1 MENDYDRM
9 RTPELQARILEIIPT
24 LSEEQMRTLLRG
36 LDKWQQPEPDEA
48 EQPEFY
54 EKRRYSRKETSI
66 YTICETDADN
76 FREYTKNT
84 SPGGVFI
91 ETASSMSV
99 DEKVFMTLFHSS
111 FDTPIR
117 AKGKI
122 VWVNPKGM
130 GVEFNNPI
138 SRISSA

>member
-9 RTPELQARILEIIPT
+9 RAPELQARILEIIPT

-36 LDKWQQPEPDEA
+36 LDQWQQAEPDDA
-48 EQPEFY
+48 EQPQFQ
-54 EKRRYSRKETSI
+54 EKRRYSRKETAI
-66 YTICETDADN
+66 YTICETDTDN
-76 FREYTKNT
+76 FREYTKNM

-99 DEKVFMTLFHSS
+99 DEEVFMTLFHAS

-117 AKGKI
+117 ARGRI
-122 VWVNPKGM
+122 VWVNQKGM
-130 GVEFNNPI
+130 GVEFKTPI

>member
-9 RTPELQARILEIIPT
+9 RIAELQARILEIIPT

-36 LDKWQQPEPDEA
+36 LDKWQKPEPDDA
-48 EQPEFY
+48 QQPEYY
-54 EKRRYSRKETSI
+54 EKRRYPRKETSI
-66 YTICETDADN
+66 YTICETNTNN

-84 SPGGVFI
+84 SSGGVFI

-99 DEKVFMTLFHSS
+99 NEEVFMTLFHAS

-117 AKGKI
+117 ARGKI

-130 GVEFNNPI
+130 GVEFNSPV

>member
-1 MENDYDRM
+1 MEKDYDNM
-9 RTPELQARILEIIPT
+9 RAPELQARILKIIPS
-24 LSEEQMRTLLRG
+24 LSEEQMRTLLIR
-36 LDKWQQPEPDEA
+36 LEKWQEPEPEDET
-48 EQPEFY
+48 EHRFR
-54 EKRRYSRKETSI
+54 EKRRYPRKETSI
-66 YTICETDADN
+66 FTICETEAEN

-99 DEKVFMTLFHSS
+99 DEEVFLTLFHAS

-117 AKGKI
+117 ARGKI

>member
-1 MENDYDRM
+1 MENDYDSM
-9 RTPELQARILEIIPT
+9 RTRELQARILEIIPT
-24 LSEEQMRTLLRG
+24 LSEDQMRTLLRG
-36 LDKWQQPEPDEA
+36 LDKWRQPEPDDG
-48 EQPEFY
+48 EQPQFH

-66 YTICETDADN
+66 YTICETDTDN

-91 ETASSMSV
+91 ETASSMTV
-99 DEKVFMTLFHSS
+99 DEEVFMTLFHAS

-117 AKGKI
+117 ARGRI
-122 VWVNPKGM
+122 VWVHPKGM

>member
-1 MENDYDRM
+1 MENDFDRM
-9 RTPELQARILEIIPT
+9 RIAELQARILEIIPT

-36 LDKWQQPEPDEA
+36 LDKWQQPKSDDA

-54 EKRRYSRKETSI
+54 EKRRYSRKEMSI
-66 YTICETDADN
+66 YTICETETDN

-84 SPGGVFI
+84 SSGGVFI
-91 ETASSMSV
+91 ETASAMSV
-99 DEKVFMTLFHSS
+99 DEEVFMTLFHAS

-117 AKGKI
+117 ARGKI
-122 VWVNPKGM
+122 IWVSPKGM
-130 GVEFNNPI
+130 GVEFNNPV

>member
-9 RTPELQARILEIIPT
+9 RIAELQARILEIIPM

-36 LDKWQQPEPDEA
+36 LDKWQQPKSDDA
-48 EQPEFY
+48 QQPEFY
-54 EKRRYSRKETSI
+54 EKRRYPRKETSI
-66 YTICETDADN
+66 YTICETDTNN

-84 SPGGVFI
+84 SSGGVFI
-91 ETASSMSV
+91 EAASSMSV
-99 DEKVFMTLFHSS
+99 DEEVFMTLFHAS

-117 AKGKI
+117 ARGKI

-130 GVEFNNPI
+130 GVEFNNPV

>member
-1 MENDYDRM
+1 MENDYDRL

-24 LSEEQMRTLLRG
+24 LSEEQIRTLLRG
-36 LDKWQQPEPDEA
+36 LDQWQQTEPDDA
-48 EQPEFY
+48 EQPGFN
-54 EKRRYSRKETSI
+54 EKRRYPRKEASI
-66 YTICETDADN
+66 YTICETETDN

-84 SPGGVFI
+84 SSGGVFI

-99 DEKVFMTLFHSS
+99 DEEVFLTLFHSS
-111 FDTPIR
+111 FDTPVR

>member
-1 MENDYDRM
+1 MENEYDRM
-9 RTPELQARILEIIPT
+9 RIAELQTRILEIIPT
-24 LSEEQMRTLLRG
+24 LSEEQMRTLLRS
-36 LDKWQQPEPDEA
+36 LDKWRQPKSDDA
-48 EQPEFY
+48 QQPEFY
-54 EKRRYSRKETSI
+54 EKRRYPRKETSI
-66 YTICETDADN
+66 YTICETDTNN

-84 SPGGVFI
+84 SSGGVFI
-91 ETASSMSV
+91 EAASSMSV
-99 DEKVFMTLFHSS
+99 DEEVFMTLFHAS

-130 GVEFNNPI
+130 GVEFNNPV

>member
-9 RTPELQARILEIIPT
+9 RIAELQARILEIIPT

-36 LDKWQQPEPDEA
+36 LDKWQQPKSDDA
-48 EQPEFY
+48 QQPEFY
-54 EKRRYSRKETSI
+54 EKRRYPRKETSI
-66 YTICETDADN
+66 YTICETDTNN

-84 SPGGVFI
+84 SSGGVFI
-91 ETASSMSV
+91 EAASSMSV
-99 DEKVFMTLFHSS
+99 DEEVFMTLFHAS

-117 AKGKI
+117 ARGKI

-130 GVEFNNPI
+130 GVEFNSPV

>member
-1 MENDYDRM
+1 MENGYDSM
-9 RTPELQARILEIIPT
+9 RTRELQARILEIIPT
-24 LSEEQMRTLLRG
+24 LSEDQMRTLLRG
-36 LDKWQQPEPDEA
+36 LDKWRQPESDDG
-48 EQPEFY
+48 EQPQFH

-66 YTICETDADN
+66 YTICETDTDN
-76 FREYTKNT
+76 FREYAKNT

-91 ETASSMSV
+91 ETASSMTV
-99 DEKVFMTLFHSS
+99 DEEVFMTLFHAS

-117 AKGKI
+117 ARGRI

>member
-1 MENDYDRM
+1 MENGYDSM
-9 RTPELQARILEIIPT
+9 RTRELQARILEIIPT
-24 LSEEQMRTLLRG
+24 LSEDQMRTLLRG
-36 LDKWQQPEPDEA
+36 LDKWRQPESDDG
-48 EQPEFY
+48 EQPQFH

-66 YTICETDADN
+66 YTICETSTDN
-76 FREYTKNT
+76 FREYAKNM

-91 ETASSMSV
+91 ETASSMTV
-99 DEKVFMTLFHSS
+99 DEEVFMTLFHAS

-117 AKGKI
+117 ARGRI

>member
-9 RTPELQARILEIIPT
+9 RSPELQARILEIIPT

-36 LDKWQQPEPDEA
+36 LDQWQQAEPDDA
-48 EQPEFY
+48 KQPQFQ
-54 EKRRYSRKETSI
+54 EKRKYSIKETSI
-66 YTICETDADN
+66 YTICETDTDN
-76 FREYTKNT
+76 FREYTKNM

-99 DEKVFMTLFHSS
+99 DEEVFMTLFHAS

-117 AKGKI
+117 AKGRI

-130 GVEFNNPI
+130 GVEFKTPI

>member
-9 RTPELQARILEIIPT
+9 RIAELQARILEIIPT

-36 LDKWQQPEPDEA
+36 LDQWQQTEPDAA
-48 EQPEFY
+48 EQPGFN
-54 EKRRYSRKETSI
+54 EKRRYPRKKASI
-66 YTICETDADN
+66 YTICETETDN

-84 SPGGVFI
+84 SSGGVFI

-99 DEKVFMTLFHSS
+99 DEEVFLTLFHSS
-111 FDTPIR
+111 FDTPVR

-122 VWVNPKGM
+122 VWVNPKGV
-130 GVEFNNPI
+130 GVEFKNPI

>member
-9 RTPELQARILEIIPT
+9 GITELQARILAIIPT

-36 LDKWQQPEPDEA
+36 LDQWQQPEPDDA
-48 EQPEFY
+48 EDPEFH
-54 EKRRYSRKETSI
+54 EKRRYPRKETSI
-66 YTICETDADN
+66 YTICETETDN

-84 SPGGVFI
+84 SSGGVFI

-99 DEKVFMTLFHSS
+99 DEEVFLTLFHSS
-111 FDTPIR
+111 FDIPVR

-122 VWVNPKGM
+122 VWVNPKGV
-130 GVEFNNPI
+130 GVEFKNPI
-138 SRISSA
+138 SRISST

>member
-9 RTPELQARILEIIPT
+9 RIAELQARILEIIPT

-36 LDKWQQPEPDEA
+36 LDKWQQPKSDDA
-48 EQPEFY
+48 QQPEYY
-54 EKRRYSRKETSI
+54 EKRRYPRKETSI
-66 YTICETDADN
+66 YTICETDTDN

-84 SPGGVFI
+84 SSGGVFI

-99 DEKVFMTLFHSS
+99 NEEVFMTLFHAS

-117 AKGKI
+117 ARGKI

-130 GVEFNNPI
+130 GVEFNSPV